1 MDTIL
6 LQVLTVEKL
15 LNLISRDLREQI
27 EDLKKDLS
35 LSRTY
40 EDLLTRD
47 QTCKF
52 LHINSSTLWAWTKK
66 GRVKA
71 YGIANRR
78 YYNRSELMDCLIELK
93 VDKF

>member
-6 LQVLTVEKL
+6 LQVITLEKL
-15 LNLISRDLREQI
+15 LGLISQDLREQI
-27 EDLKKDLS
+27 EALKKELNLS
-35 LSRTY
+35 MTY
-40 EDLLTRD
+40 EELLTRD
-47 QTCKF
+47 QTCKL

-78 YYNRSELMDCLIELK
+78 YYKKSEILDSLIELK
-93 VDKF
+93 IDKL